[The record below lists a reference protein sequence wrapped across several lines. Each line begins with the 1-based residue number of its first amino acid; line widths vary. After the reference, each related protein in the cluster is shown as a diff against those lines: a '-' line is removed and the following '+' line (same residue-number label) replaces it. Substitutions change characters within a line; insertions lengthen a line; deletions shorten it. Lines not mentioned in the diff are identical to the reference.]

1 MDSVDM
7 DTSQHQDAHYTP
19 KKGEKK
25 KIPTSIS
32 HYQDAAYSSEDFL
45 PQNPRIAQGFLRRM
59 MTKGKFFSFSQ
70 TTDAIAI
77 SAIDDITPADMAEYE
92 VDDVGMYWDEKTFT
106 PESFSSWSQVYM
118 MVASLAKV
126 CLEGIL
132 PLAYSIALVFLF
144 IGKGGVV
151 AGWNDGWSNIFLGLT
166 LYFTLPC
173 LLIHIHFRLVGSG
186 HYYLAPFL
194 QSKRVFEM
202 NRTTGMVT
210 LFKRNKPYFT
220 HPFIE
225 FDCVLSSSPTR
236 QGFLNYSLTLIH
248 RYSNYSVGVPLGSLL
263 GANAMVD
270 EYLRFWN
277 MAQRYMDISQSLPD
291 IMILEG
297 ARQRDPTTIEYD
309 KEHNRNPRY
318 WRNMTEEEYAQ
329 KLKML
334 KTEQKSIPA
343 TGTPIDIFEA
353 PDSTTSKKHNCN
365 KKK

>member
-7 DTSQHQDAHYTP
+7 NTSQDQDAHYTP

-25 KIPTSIS
+25 KIPASIS
-32 HYQDAAYSSEDFL
+32 HYQETAYSSEDFA
-45 PQNPRIAQGFLRRM
+45 PQKPRVEQGFLRRM

-92 VDDVGMYWDEKTFT
+92 ADKTGMYWDEKTFT
-106 PESFSSWSQVYM
+106 PESFSGWPHAYLVI
-118 MVASLAKV
+118 AALAKV
-126 CLEGIL
+126 GLIVFL
-132 PLAYSIALVFLF
+132 PLFYIISLFLWVFSDVTWDD
-144 IGKGGVV
+144 GVSE
-151 AGWNDGWSNIFLGLT
+151 AFMAST
-166 LYFTLPC
+166 LYVALPC
-173 LLIHIHFRLVGSG
+173 LLISGHFKLVDSG

-194 QSKRVFEM
+194 QSKRVFAM

-225 FDCVLSSSPTR
+225 FDCVLLSSPTR

-248 RYSNYSVGVPLGSLL
+248 RYSNYSVGVPLGTLL
-263 GANAMVD
+263 GPNAMVD

-277 MAQRYMDISQSLPD
+277 MAQRYMDISQPLPD
-291 IMILEG
+291 IMMLEP

-318 WRNMTEEEYAQ
+318 WRDMTEEEYAQ

-343 TGTPIDIFEA
+343 TGKPIDIFKGTNSEK
-353 PDSTTSKKHNCN
+353 TV
-365 KKK
+365 KKKKK

>member
-1 MDSVDM
+1 MN
-7 DTSQHQDAHYTP
+7 TSQDQGANYTP

-32 HYQDAAYSSEDFL
+32 HYQETAYSSEDFA
-45 PQNPRIAQGFLRRM
+45 PQKPRVEQGFLRRM
-59 MTKGKFFSFSQ
+59 MTKGKVFGFSH

-77 SAIDDITPADMAEYE
+77 SAIDDVTPEDMAEYE
-92 VDDVGMYWDEKTFT
+92 TDYETDGKPMYWDEKTLSS
-106 PESFSSWSQVYM
+106 ESFSGWSQVYM
-118 MVASLAKV
+118 VVASLAKV
-126 CLEGIL
+126 CLIVFL
-132 PLAYSIALVFLF
+132 PLFYSILFLLMIF
-144 IGKGGVV
+144 DDI
-151 AGWNDGWSNIFLGLT
+151 GWSDGYSEDFLILT
-166 LYFTLPC
+166 LYGTLPC
-173 LLIHIHFRLVGSG
+173 LLISGHFKLVDSG

-225 FDCVLSSSPTR
+225 FDCVLLSSPTR

-263 GANAMVD
+263 GPNAMVD

-277 MAQRYMDISQSLPD
+277 MAQRYMDISQPLPD
-291 IMILEG
+291 IMMLEP

-318 WRNMTEEEYAQ
+318 WRDMTEEEYAQ

-343 TGTPIDIFEA
+343 TGKPIDIFKG
-353 PDSTTSKKHNCN
+353 PDSTASKKHNRN